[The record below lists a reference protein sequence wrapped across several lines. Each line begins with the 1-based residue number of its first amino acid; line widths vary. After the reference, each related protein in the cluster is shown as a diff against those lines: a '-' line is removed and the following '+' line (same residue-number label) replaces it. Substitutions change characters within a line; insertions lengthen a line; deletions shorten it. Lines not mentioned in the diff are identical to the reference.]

1 MKTVNK
7 ILLTAFI
14 VLILAVISL
23 VTLVRFGLSGEVI
36 HGTGTRIEVER
47 ALDEEFQKI
56 ELQNNMQVIISQDAT
71 PRLTIEAH
79 ENIAALVDTRIAEGT
94 LKVSLLE
101 SVSEQDKPTVH
112 LVINDLEHLEASRG
126 IVLKSEGTI
135 QGVSLRK
142 EIQAGVKSTLDLD
155 YQELDLRMRA
165 GAHTT
170 LNGQVDHFRIQ
181 SSTGSFL
188 NASGLRASV
197 CKITTRTGTVNN
209 IYVTDTLSGVASQGA
224 VVAYGG
230 NPDISGLEIR
240 GGGQVNR
247 QGE

>member
-112 LVINDLEHLEASRG
+112 IVINDLEHLEASRG

-142 EIQAGVKSTLDLD
+142 VIQAGVKSTLDLD

-240 GGGQVNR
+240 GGSQVNR